1 MEDIS
6 DFTEAEFIA
15 FIKNIRVVNKGGT
28 DDELGELLERFS
40 RLAGHPDGY
49 DLIFHPEPGA
59 DNSAEGVTKTVNEW
73 RAAQGLPGFKDE

>member
-6 DFTEAEFIA
+6 DFTEVEFIA

-28 DDELGELLERFS
+28 DDELGELLVQFS
-40 RLAGHPDGY
+40 KLAGHPDGY

-59 DNSAEGVTKTVNEW
+59 DNSAEGITKTVKEW
-73 RAAQGLPGFKDE
+73 RAANGLSAFKED